1 MRNQMKPI
9 RNPKRAKRT
18 PFNTT
23 GNHSPQG
30 NLWGLS
36 FGEGENPTLD
46 LKEQSFGCEVEMTGL
61 LNGCLQ
67 NHIDNAS
74 VLDAVQRTRQEVEQ
88 AKTQER
94 PKKGNREEG
103 R

>member
-1 MRNQMKPI
+1 
-9 RNPKRAKRT
+9 
-18 PFNTT
+18 
-23 GNHSPQG
+23 
-30 NLWGLS
+30 
-36 FGEGENPTLD
+36 
-46 LKEQSFGCEVEMTGL
+46 MTGL

-74 VLDAVQRTRQEVEQ
+74 VLDAVQRTRQEIEQ

-94 PKKGNREEG
+94 PKKGNRDEG

>member
-1 MRNQMKPI
+1 
-9 RNPKRAKRT
+9 
-18 PFNTT
+18 
-23 GNHSPQG
+23 
-30 NLWGLS
+30 
-36 FGEGENPTLD
+36 
-46 LKEQSFGCEVEMTGL
+46 MTGL

-88 AKTQER
+88 AKTQDR
-94 PKKGNREEG
+94 PNKGNREEG